1 MTAMNTEVKK
11 RQTWLSIFTIE
22 FLVVLLLLLALIVF
36 IYAAREIFVLK
47 NFVFD
52 EDVFEGL
59 RPYITPARTR
69 FMNSITFFGKHNA

>member
-1 MTAMNTEVKK
+1 MTTEVKK

-22 FLVVLLLLLALIVF
+22 FLLILLLLLALMVF

-52 EDVFEGL
+52 DDVFEFL
-59 RPYITPARTR
+59 TTLHHSRPNELHECNY
-69 FMNSITFFGKHNA
+69 FFW